1 MVARKLLVRHDD
13 STFTVDYD
21 TDDGFEVFQFLLYSL
36 TSIPPDQQKKPE
48 KQEEPT
54 SSSAGA
60 ANFDSGTT
68 VMRDVELAPK
78 LQAKMVDNLKSK
90 FWPGLAEFSCINGG
104 QDEEG
109 NGVLVLKIESESPS
123 QMECMRLFES

>member
-21 TDDGFEVFQFLLYSL
+21 TDDGFEVFQFRLFYL
-36 TSIPPDQQKKPE
+36 TSIPPDQQK

-60 ANFDSGTT
+60 ANVDAGTT
-68 VMRDVELAPK
+68 VMCDVELAPK

-90 FWPGLAEFSCINGG
+90 FWPGLVEFS
-104 QDEEG
+104 
-109 NGVLVLKIESESPS
+109 S
-123 QMECMRLFES
+123 